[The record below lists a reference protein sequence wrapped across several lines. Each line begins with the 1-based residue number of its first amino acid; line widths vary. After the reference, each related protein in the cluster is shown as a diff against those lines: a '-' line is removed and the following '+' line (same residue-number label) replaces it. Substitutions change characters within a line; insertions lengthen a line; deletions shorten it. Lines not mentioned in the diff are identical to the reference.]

1 VTVALGLYFSPASM
15 TTSQY
20 DDCIAQLKKAGA
32 GHPAGRQYHA
42 CLVSDGKVQ
51 VFDVWTSQEAFNK
64 FGEVLLPI
72 MQRMG
77 LDPGQPMSSSI
88 YNVIVPP
95 GKPAKV
101 AKAAKA
107 AKKPAK
113 RASGKKPAK
122 KARRR

>member
-20 DDCIAQLKKAGA
+20 DDCVAQLKKAGA

-64 FGEVLLPI
+64 FGEVLVPI

-77 LDPGQPMSSSI
+77 IDPGQPMSSSI
-88 YNVIVPP
+88 HNVIVPP
-95 GKPAKV
+95 AKPAKV
-101 AKAAKA
+101 AKAAR
-107 AKKPAK
+107 KPAK
-113 RASGKKPAK
+113 RASRKKPAK